1 MTLFIID
8 YVRNRLREKFINA
21 ASATNYETNLSRFFW
36 NLAFENVLV
45 IVTKLMMYHNMAMH
59 F

>member
-45 IVTKLMMYHNMAMH
+45 IVTN
-59 F
+59 